1 MCFVKCFSIRDS
13 QVIIIIYCDVQR
25 IKSCTIREMRGY
37 IFKNLVYNVVHL
49 MNKERTIKLKYVYT
63 LIVKQLYFKKKYVY
77 FKKSCRLH

>member
-1 MCFVKCFSIRDS
+1 
-13 QVIIIIYCDVQR
+13 
-25 IKSCTIREMRGY
+25 MRGY